1 MTNEHVFNYMNLI
14 IMLKIPE
21 HGNIRNIRKLNPLQL
36 CFRRRLTYSVIVIR
50 VVAEKAKLLLHCN
63 TVIIFSSAKHPS
75 CQSR

>member
-36 CFRRRLTYSVIVIR
+36 C
-50 VVAEKAKLLLHCN
+50 
-63 TVIIFSSAKHPS
+63 
-75 CQSR
+75 Q